1 MRRGVKYFAVALVL
15 LVALPA
21 RADDLGAAVNSVRSP
36 DLAIDGTVDGF
47 AQAAANRIA
56 GGQSLIHS
64 NLGPLLG
71 TCSAAGEVIGY
82 GSDVSAVMNAF
93 ANSPSHWT
101 LIQQSKWNAMGTGAA
116 TDSAGRLWVAIVF
129 CTLPTQSVAP
139 PPPPPTTVPPP
150 PPTTAPPPPP
160 TTAPPPP
167 PTTTPQPVVT
177 QPVVTTTTAPPPP
190 PPVPLAV
197 FRVGPILSVGGTISL
212 FLGAS
217 PFLPPED
224 WQTFDFPT
232 VS

>member
-21 RADDLGAAVNSVRSP
+21 RADDLGAAVNAVRSP
-36 DLAIDGTVDGF
+36 DLVIEGTVDGF

-56 GGQSLIHS
+56 GGQSLVHS
-64 NLGPLLG
+64 DLGPLLG

-82 GSDVSAVMNAF
+82 GSDVAAVMNAF
-93 ANSPSHWT
+93 ASSPSHWT
-101 LIQQSKWNAMGTGAA
+101 LIQQSKWNAMGTGAT

-139 PPPPPTTVPPP
+139 SPPPTTVASP
-150 PPTTAPPPPP
+150 PPTTAPPPR
-160 TTAPPPP
+160 AA
-167 PTTTPQPVVT
+167 PQPAPMT
-177 QPVVTTTTAPPPP
+177 PTTTAPPPP
-190 PPVPLAV
+190 APLSVLRFGA
-197 FRVGPILSVGGTISL
+197 ILSLGETISL

-224 WQTFDFPT
+224 WQTFAFP
-232 VS
+232 SIS

>member
-21 RADDLGAAVNSVRSP
+21 RADDLGAAVNAVRSP
-36 DLAIDGTVDGF
+36 DLAIEGTVDGF

-56 GGQSLIHS
+56 GGQSLVHS

-82 GSDVSAVMNAF
+82 GSDVAAVMNAF
-93 ANSPSHWT
+93 ASSPSHWT
-101 LIQQSKWNAMGTGAA
+101 LIQQSKWNAMGTGAT

-150 PPTTAPPPPP
+150 PPTTAP
-160 TTAPPPP
+160 
-167 PTTTPQPVVT
+167 QPVVT
-177 QPVVTTTTAPPPP
+177 HPAPVVTTTTAPPPP
-190 PPVPLAV
+190 PPPSVPLSV
-197 FRVGPILSVGGTISL
+197 FRFGAILSIGETISL

-224 WQTFDFPT
+224 WQTFAFPT
-232 VS
+232 IS

>member
-82 GSDVSAVMNAF
+82 GSDVAAVMNAF

-101 LIQQSKWNAMGTGAA
+101 LIQQSKWNAMGTGAT

-129 CTLPTQSVAP
+129 CILPTQSVAP
-139 PPPPPTTVPPP
+139 PPP

-167 PTTTPQPVVT
+167 PPTTTPQPVVT
-177 QPVVTTTTAPPPP
+177 SPAPVVTTTTAPPPP
-190 PPVPLAV
+190 SVPLTV
-197 FRVGPILSVGGTISL
+197 FRVGPILSLGGTISV

-232 VS
+232 IS

>member
-1 MRRGVKYFAVALVL
+1 MRRGVKFFAVALVL

-21 RADDLGAAVNSVRSP
+21 RADDLGAAVNAVRSP
-36 DLAIDGTVDGF
+36 DLTVDGTVDGF

-56 GGQSLIHS
+56 TGQSLVHS

-82 GSDVSAVMNAF
+82 GADVAAVMNAF

-101 LIQQSKWNAMGTGAA
+101 LIQQSKWNAMGTGAT

-129 CTLPTQSVAP
+129 CTIPTQSVAP
-139 PPPPPTTVPPP
+139 PPPPTTTPPP
-150 PPTTAPPPPP
+150 PPTTAPQPPPVRP
-160 TTAPPPP
+160 GAVPAS
-167 PTTTPQPVVT
+167 
-177 QPVVTTTTAPPPP
+177 TTTTAPPPP
-190 PPVPLAV
+190 PVPLSV
-197 FRVGPILSVGGTISL
+197 FRIGPILNLGGTISL

-224 WQTFDFPT
+224 WQTFAFPT
-232 VS
+232 IS